1 MSRRRRHPLDHPL
14 LPAFL
19 SAAQSVTVAMGDA
32 ARKHYRI
39 TIEHFLRY
47 LGAHHAEVTSL
58 AQLRR
63 DPHVLGWLS
72 WLAAKEPRIEIPT
85 RTLYIISARRLME
98 ELAWLHE
105 FPSLVRLFHPDDI
118 PPRNYRLPRPLSPEQ
133 DRLIQQELLRRNDVA
148 SNALL
153 LVRHTG
159 MRLGEC
165 ADLAFDCLRQPAPG
179 QWSLHVPLGKLHT
192 ERLVPVDE
200 SVCQI
205 VHRLRFF
212 RSLSSVPLDG
222 LLLARRHNRNS
233 LLRELRVEL
242 TKVRTDLGIERLIV
256 PHMFRHTYAT
266 EMLRSGV
273 SLQALMKLLGHSTA
287 KMTLLYAEFTQAD
300 LQREWNSVR
309 SQPRH
314 LAPPPRTALSASAVS
329 HADLPSLIH
338 AVQVAQHVLEM
349 FRRTLPDNSA
359 SVPVLDRLA
368 NRLARIATELRKF
381 TTG

>member
-1 MSRRRRHPLDHPL
+1 MSRRRLPLDHPL
-14 LPAFL
+14 LAAFRT
-19 SAAQSVTVAMGDA
+19 AAQSVTVAMSESSKA
-32 ARKHYRI
+32 HYR
-39 TIEHFLRY
+39 TTTEHFLRY
-47 LGAHHAEVTSL
+47 LGEHHPNVTSL
-58 AQLRR
+58 PQLRR
-63 DPHVLGWLS
+63 DPHILGWLS
-72 WLAAKEPRIEIPT
+72 WLACRKPLELPT
-85 RTLYIISARRLME
+85 RILHIISLRRLLE

-105 FPSLVRLFHPDDI
+105 LPSLVRLFHPDDL
-118 PPRNYRLPRPLSPEQ
+118 PQQNYRLPRPLSPEQ
-133 DRLIQQELLRRNDVA
+133 DRLIQEELLRRNDVA

-165 ADLAFDCLRQPAPG
+165 VDLAFDCLRQPAPG
-179 QWSLHVPLGKLHT
+179 QWAIHVPLGKLHT
-192 ERLVPVDE
+192 ERLVPVDD

-205 VHRLRFF
+205 VHRLRFY
-212 RSLSSVPLDG
+212 RSLSSAPLDG

-300 LQREWNSVR
+300 LQREWNSAR
-309 SQPRH
+309 LKPRH
-314 LAPPPRTALSASAVS
+314 LAPPPRTNPSASASS
-329 HADLPSLIH
+329 HADLSSVNH

-349 FRRTLPDNSA
+349 FRRTLPDTSG
-359 SVPVLDRLA
+359 SLPVLDRLA
-368 NRLARIATELRKF
+368 NRLTKIAAELRKL

>member
-1 MSRRRRHPLDHPL
+1 MNRLRLPLKHPL
-14 LPAFL
+14 LTTFRA
-19 SAAQSVTVAMGDA
+19 AAQSVTASMRDSS
-32 ARKHYRI
+32 KSHYR
-39 TIEHFLRY
+39 TTTEHFLRY
-47 LGAHHAEVTSL
+47 LGEHHPDVDTL
-58 AQLRR
+58 QHLRR
-63 DPHVLGWLS
+63 DPHILGWLS
-72 WLAAKEPRIEIPT
+72 WLALRKPLDLAT
-85 RTLYIISARRLME
+85 RTLHIISLRRLME

-105 FPSLVRLFHPDDI
+105 LPSLVRLFHPDDV
-118 PPRNYRLPRPLSPEQ
+118 PKRDYRLPRPLSPEQ
-133 DRLIQQELLRRNDVA
+133 DRLIQEELLRRNDVA

-179 QWSLHVPLGKLHT
+179 QWALHVPLGKLHT

-212 RSLSSVPLDG
+212 RSLSPVPPDG
-222 LLLARRHNRNS
+222 FLLARRHNRNT
-233 LLRELRVEL
+233 LLRELRIEL
-242 TKVRTDLGIERLIV
+242 TKVRTALGIERLIV

-300 LQREWNSVR
+300 LQREWQAAR

-314 LAPPPRTALSASAVS
+314 LAPPPRVPSSS
-329 HADLPSLIH
+329 HGPEADLPSVTH
-338 AVQVAQHVLEM
+338 ALQVAQHVLEM
-349 FRRTLPDNSA
+349 FRRTLPGNSNA
-359 SVPVLDRLA
+359 LPIVDRLT
-368 NRLARIATELRKF
+368 NRLTKIAAELRKL
-381 TTG
+381 TTA

>member
-1 MSRRRRHPLDHPL
+1 MSRRRLPLDHPL
-14 LPAFL
+14 LTAFRT
-19 SAAQSVTVAMGDA
+19 AAQSVTVAMSA
-32 ARKHYRI
+32 SSKTHYR
-39 TIEHFLRY
+39 TTTEHFLRY
-47 LGAHHAEVTSL
+47 LGEHHPGVTSL
-58 AQLRR
+58 PQLRR
-63 DPHVLGWLS
+63 DPHILGWLS
-72 WLAAKEPRIEIPT
+72 WLACRKPLEIPT
-85 RTLYIISARRLME
+85 RTLHIISLRRLME

-105 FPSLVRLFHPDDI
+105 LPSLTRLFHPDDL
-118 PPRNYRLPRPLSPEQ
+118 PQRNYRLPRPLSPEQ
-133 DRLIQQELLRRNDVA
+133 DRLIQEELLRRNDVA

-179 QWSLHVPLGKLHT
+179 QWALHVPLGKLHT

-212 RSLSSVPLDG
+212 RSLSAVPFDG
-222 LLLARRHNRNS
+222 FLLARRHNRNS
-233 LLRELRVEL
+233 LLRELRTAL
-242 TKVRTDLGIERLIV
+242 TQVRTDLGIERLIV

-300 LQREWNSVR
+300 LQREWTIAR
-309 SQPRH
+309 AQPRH
-314 LAPPPRTALSASAVS
+314 LAPPPRTVASAANS
-329 HADLPSLIH
+329 LADLPSVTH

-359 SVPVLDRLA
+359 SLPILDRLA
-368 NRLARIATELRKF
+368 NRLTKIAAELRKL
-381 TTG
+381 TTE

>member
-1 MSRRRRHPLDHPL
+1 MNRRRLPLRHPLL
-14 LPAFL
+14 AAFGA
-19 SAAQSVTVAMGDA
+19 AAQSVTASMSNSSKG
-32 ARKHYRI
+32 HYR
-39 TIEHFLRY
+39 TTTEHFLRY
-47 LGAHHAEVTSL
+47 LGEHHPDVTSL
-58 AQLRR
+58 PQLRR
-63 DPHVLGWLS
+63 DPHILGWLS
-72 WLAAKEPRIEIPT
+72 WLAVRKPLAIPT
-85 RTLYIISARRLME
+85 RTLHIISARRLLE

-105 FPSLVRLFHPDDI
+105 LPALVRLFHPDDL
-118 PPRNYRLPRPLSPEQ
+118 PQQNYRLPRPLSPEQ

-148 SNALL
+148 GNALL

-165 ADLAFDCLRQPAPG
+165 ADLAFDCLRQPAPA
-179 QWSLHVPLGKLHT
+179 QWALHVPLGKSHT

-212 RSLSSVPLDG
+212 RSLSPVPFDG
-222 LLLARRHNRNS
+222 FLLARRHNRNS
-233 LLRELRVEL
+233 LLRELRTEL
-242 TKVRTDLGIERLIV
+242 TKVRTVLGLERLIV

-300 LQREWNSVR
+300 LQREWSLTR
-309 SQPRH
+309 AHPRH
-314 LAPPPRTALSASAVS
+314 LAPPPRAAASTVALR
-329 HADLPSLIH
+329 ADLASVTQALH
-338 AVQVAQHVLEM
+338 LAQHALEM

-359 SVPVLDRLA
+359 SLPLLDRLT
-368 NRLARIATELRKF
+368 NRLTKIAAELRKLA
-381 TTG
+381 TE